1 MLESEFYQVTVAFSR
16 TFRAS
21 SVHCS
26 ARDNRFESLRITGLV
41 WVSVSVS
48 MFEKLN
54 KISTE
59 SGTHKPL
66 EVCYNHPPKN
76 SIKYSSKYANST
88 QNNLINLPPK
98 THQPNYLPLTSLA
111 LFLNASFSIIH
122 SLPSAPSPFQPP
134 TTASI
139 NAAANSS
146 TLIEGKRLKT
156 AGVNIEPS
164 FASTSA
170 GRAMMGSK
178 LSGCGAL

>member
-1 MLESEFYQVTVAFSR
+1 LGVRKCFNV
-16 TFRAS
+16 
-21 SVHCS
+21 
-26 ARDNRFESLRITGLV
+26 
-41 WVSVSVS
+41 
-48 MFEKLN
+48 EKLN
-54 KISTE
+54 KASTE
-59 SGTHKPL
+59 SGVHKPL
-66 EVCYNHPPKN
+66 EVCYNPPKN

-88 QNNLINLPPK
+88 QNNPVTLPPK
-98 THQPNYLPLTSLA
+98 THQPNHLPLTSLA

-122 SLPSAPSPFQPP
+122 PLPSAPSPSQPP

-146 TLIEGKRLKT
+146 TLIEGNRLKT